1 MLQEMA
7 CIDSWLMAA
16 LARALPTFQ
25 KSVQQ
30 QFKDCRTPTEISSS
44 TRQIQE
50 SVPQFDTTLQIERIK
65 QASPHV
71 RVSFMRSLCAR
82 GDVQMIEPFLDC
94 GINLDEILDNNLETY
109 IRTAAQYGNLNIIEA
124 LLSAGAS
131 ASSYTRDV
139 PYDRGYVSRE
149 IYRLG
154 AVEELFERWWQ
165 I

>member
-7 CIDSWLMAA
+7 SVDSWLMAA

-50 SVPQFDTTLQIERIK
+50 SVPQFDMTLQIERAK
-65 QASPHV
+65 RASPHV
-71 RVSFMRSLCAR
+71 RASFMRSLCAR

-94 GINLDEILDNNLETY
+94 GINLDEILDKNPETY
-109 IRTAAQYGNLNIIEA
+109 IRICR
-124 LLSAGAS
+124 S
-131 ASSYTRDV
+131 V
-139 PYDRGYVSRE
+139 
-149 IYRLG
+149 
-154 AVEELFERWWQ
+154 W
-165 I
+165 